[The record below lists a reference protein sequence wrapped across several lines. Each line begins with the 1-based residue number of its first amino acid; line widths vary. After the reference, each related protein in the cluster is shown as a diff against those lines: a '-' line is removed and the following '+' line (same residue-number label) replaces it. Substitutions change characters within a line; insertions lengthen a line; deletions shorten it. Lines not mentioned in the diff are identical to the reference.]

1 MRVGGLGGSA
11 ENVPPVATLLIPIA
25 PVIADEPFVE
35 KKKRGPATEAIL
47 TALRDH
53 RGLFWRVGFVSL
65 LMNLLSVVSSL
76 FKMQGY
82 DSVVPNLVYATLGV
96 RASGIG
102 RETWRGRVVGEGVM

>member
-76 FKMQGY
+76 FTMQVY
-82 DSVVPNLVYATLGV
+82 D
-96 RASGIG
+96 
-102 RETWRGRVVGEGVM
+102 RVVRSEEHTSELQSLMRISYAVFCLKKKT

>member
-1 MRVGGLGGSA
+1 MPAWIVYGDSFGIVSRLAADGEPMRVEWLSGSA

-53 RGLFWRVGFVSL
+53 RRAEERRVGKACVSTCR
-65 LMNLLSVVSSL
+65 SRWSP
-76 FKMQGY
+76 Y
-82 DSVVPNLVYATLGV
+82 H
-96 RASGIG
+96 
-102 RETWRGRVVGEGVM
+102 